1 MATSFNKVYKFFLS
15 QISEY
20 SFLKYTNEELE
31 TILFDYLEVAIGEFE
46 NCKVD
51 LSQRDDVAGTFDNDL
66 SDKESLILAKL
77 MVVAFFKPK
86 VLTAEN
92 YQQVLTDNE
101 FKIYSQANH
110 IDKLFNVY
118 DKMQKEAQREM
129 TSYSFRKFNMDDL
142 KNGHE

>member
-20 SFLKYTNEELE
+20 SFLKYSDEELK

-51 LSQRDDVAGTFDNDL
+51 LSQRNDVSETFDNDL

-86 VLTAEN
+86 VMTAEN
-92 YQQVLTDNE
+92 YQQVMTDNE
-101 FKIYSQANH
+101 FKIYSQAIH
-110 IDKLFNVY
+110 ID
-118 DKMQKEAQREM
+118 
-129 TSYSFRKFNMDDL
+129 
-142 KNGHE
+142 